1 MCSCGELTHICLILQ
16 AKSSTLLPTTAGYTM
31 NAFSVKIL
39 QNIEVYNVVLL
50 YKGNCNRVQNDI
62 NYSSNKLNH
71 AQTDNQKCMAII
83 P

>member
-1 MCSCGELTHICLILQ
+1 MCSSGELTHIRLILQ
-16 AKSSTLLPTTAGYTM
+16 AKSSTLLPTTVGYTM
-31 NAFSVKIL
+31 NVFSVKIP
-39 QNIEVYNVVLL
+39 QNIEVYNVVVL

-71 AQTDNQKCMAII
+71 TQTGNQNCMAMI